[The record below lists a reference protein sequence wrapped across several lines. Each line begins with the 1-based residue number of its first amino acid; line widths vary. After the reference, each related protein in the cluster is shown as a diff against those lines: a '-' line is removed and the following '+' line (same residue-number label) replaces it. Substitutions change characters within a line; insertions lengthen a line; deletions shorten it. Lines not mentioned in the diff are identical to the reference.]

1 MMGSMRRASLGA
13 VFLVGA
19 ILLASPLPAQT
30 YPDHPIK
37 LIVPSAPGGPTDI
50 PARITAGFIP
60 KLGQPG
66 VVENRPGAGGALGAR
81 SVASSP
87 PDGYTLLVGNTSVFA
102 VNPAVSTSAGY
113 DPLKDFAPVAKFSE
127 SFQILVVDTSLRVT
141 SVKELLDY
149 IKANPGKLNYAHTG
163 VGGLPHLTAELFIAR
178 TGANIV
184 GVPYRSGG
192 EAVTAVLGQNVQM
205 TFEAISILLPL
216 IRDGKVRALAVTSP
230 ARTPLAPDLPTM
242 MEAGVPN
249 YEVTTFNGIAAPAG
263 TPAPIIGKLNAAINE
278 GLLTAATKETLAKL
292 GAVASPGS
300 PQDFAAFIAA
310 ELAKWR
316 SVAQK
321 ANVKID

>member
-1 MMGSMRRASLGA
+1 MGSMRRASLGA
-13 VFLVGA
+13 VFFVCA
-19 ILLASPLPAQT
+19 IVIASPLPAQT

-127 SFQILVVDTSLRVT
+127 SFQILVIDPSLRVT

-163 VGGLPHLTAELFIAR
+163 IGGLPHLTAELFIAR

-216 IRDGKVRALAVTSP
+216 IREGKVRALAVTSP

-300 PQDFAAFIAA
+300 PEDFAAFIAA

>member
-1 MMGSMRRASLGA
+1 MGSIRRASLGA
-13 VFLVGA
+13 VFLVCA
-19 ILLASPLPAQT
+19 IVIASPLPAQT

-50 PARITAGFIP
+50 PARMTAGFIP

-127 SFQILVVDTSLRVT
+127 SFQILVVDPSLRVT

-163 VGGLPHLTAELFIAR
+163 IGGLPHLTAELFIAR

-192 EAVTAVLGQNVQM
+192 EAVTALLGQNVQM

-216 IRDGKVRALAVTSP
+216 IREGKVRALAVTSP

-300 PQDFAAFIAA
+300 PEDFAAFIAA

>member
-1 MMGSMRRASLGA
+1 MRSMRRASLGA
-13 VFLVGA
+13 VFFVTA
-19 ILLASPLPAQT
+19 TVIAPPLSAQT

-37 LIVPSAPGGPTDI
+37 LIVPSASGGPTDI
-50 PARITAGFIP
+50 PARMTAGFIP

-102 VNPAVSTSAGY
+102 VNPAVSASAGY
-113 DPLKDFAPVAKFSE
+113 DPLQNFAPIAKFSE
-127 SFQILVVDTSLRVT
+127 SFQILVVHPSLPVT

-149 IKANPGKLNYAHTG
+149 IRANPGKLNYAHSG
-163 VGGLPHLTAELFIAR
+163 IGGLPHLTAELFIAR

-216 IRDGKVRALAVTSP
+216 IREGKVRALAVTSR
-230 ARTPLAPDLPTM
+230 ARTALAPDLPTM
-242 MEAGVPN
+242 MEAGVPD

-278 GLLTAATKETLAKL
+278 GLLTPATKETLAKL

-300 PQDFAAFIAA
+300 PEEFASFIAA
-310 ELAKWR
+310 ELAKWK
-316 SVAQK
+316 SVAQQ

>member
-1 MMGSMRRASLGA
+1 M
-13 VFLVGA
+13 
-19 ILLASPLPAQT
+19 
-30 YPDHPIK
+30 
-37 LIVPSAPGGPTDI
+37 
-50 PARITAGFIP
+50 
-60 KLGQPG
+60 
-66 VVENRPGAGGALGAR
+66 VENRPGAGGALGAR

-127 SFQILVVDTSLRVT
+127 SFQILVVDPSLRVT

-163 VGGLPHLTAELFIAR
+163 IGGLPHLTAELFIAR

-192 EAVTAVLGQNVQM
+192 EAVTALLGHNVQM

-216 IRDGKVRALAVTSP
+216 IREGKVRALAVTSP

-300 PQDFAAFIAA
+300 PEDFAAFIAA
-310 ELAKWR
+310 ELAKWK

>member
-1 MMGSMRRASLGA
+1 MGSMRRASLGA
-13 VFLVGA
+13 VFFVCA
-19 ILLASPLPAQT
+19 IVIASPLPAQT

-127 SFQILVVDTSLRVT
+127 SFQILVVDPSLRVT

-216 IRDGKVRALAVTSP
+216 IREGKVRALAVTSP

-300 PQDFAAFIAA
+300 PEDFAAFIAA

>member
-1 MMGSMRRASLGA
+1 MGSIRRASLGA
-13 VFLVGA
+13 VFLVCA
-19 ILLASPLPAQT
+19 IVIASPLPAQT

-127 SFQILVVDTSLRVT
+127 SFQILVVDPSLRVT

-163 VGGLPHLTAELFIAR
+163 IGGLPHLTAELFIAR

-192 EAVTAVLGQNVQM
+192 EAVTALLGQNVQM

-216 IRDGKVRALAVTSP
+216 IREGKVRALAVTSP

-300 PQDFAAFIAA
+300 PEDFAAFIAA

>member
-1 MMGSMRRASLGA
+1 
-13 VFLVGA
+13 
-19 ILLASPLPAQT
+19 
-30 YPDHPIK
+30 
-37 LIVPSAPGGPTDI
+37 
-50 PARITAGFIP
+50 
-60 KLGQPG
+60 
-66 VVENRPGAGGALGAR
+66 
-81 SVASSP
+81 
-87 PDGYTLLVGNTSVFA
+87 
-102 VNPAVSTSAGY
+102 
-113 DPLKDFAPVAKFSE
+113 
-127 SFQILVVDTSLRVT
+127 
-141 SVKELLDY
+141 
-149 IKANPGKLNYAHTG
+149 LNYAHTG

-192 EAVTAVLGQNVQM
+192 EAVTALLGHNVQM

-216 IRDGKVRALAVTSP
+216 IREGKVRALAVTSP
-230 ARTPLAPDLPTM
+230 RRTPLAPDLPTM

-278 GLLTAATKETLAKL
+278 GLMTAATKETLAKL

-300 PQDFAAFIAA
+300 PEDFAAFIAA
-310 ELAKWR
+310 EVAKWR

>member
-1 MMGSMRRASLGA
+1 MGSMRRASLGA
-13 VFLVGA
+13 VFFVCA
-19 ILLASPLPAQT
+19 IVIASPLPAQT

-127 SFQILVVDTSLRVT
+127 SFQILVVDPSLRVT

-163 VGGLPHLTAELFIAR
+163 IGGLPHLTAELFIAR

-192 EAVTAVLGQNVQM
+192 EAVTALLGQNVQM

-216 IRDGKVRALAVTSP
+216 IREGKVRALAVTSP

-300 PQDFAAFIAA
+300 PEDFAAFIAA